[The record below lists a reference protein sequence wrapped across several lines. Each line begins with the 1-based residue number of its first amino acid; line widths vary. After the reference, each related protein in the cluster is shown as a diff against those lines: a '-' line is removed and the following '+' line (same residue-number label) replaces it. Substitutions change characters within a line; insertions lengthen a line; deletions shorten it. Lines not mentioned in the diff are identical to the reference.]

1 MASMD
6 ANNAD
11 RLAVLRDLLLTKGV
25 RQYGLDDVSQL
36 EHALQ
41 AAWLAERAGE
51 SDAMVAAALLHDIGH
66 MVHDLGEE
74 VGENPAAQGIDN
86 VHEEAGR
93 RFLAAWFGDDVTAPV
108 RLHVDAKRYLCGA
121 EPGYFALLSPD
132 SVLSLS
138 LQGGPMDAAEQD
150 AFAALP
156 FSAEAVR
163 LRRYDDAAKVPGLAT
178 PDVDHFLPHVER
190 GLRP

>member
-1 MASMD
+1 MLRDSV
-6 ANNAD
+6 ANSD
-11 RLAVLRDLLLTKGV
+11 RLAILRDLLLTKGV
-25 RQYGLDDVSQL
+25 RQYGLDHVTQL

-74 VGENPAAQGIDN
+74 VGENPAALGIDDS
-86 VHEEAGR
+86 HEEAGR
-93 RFLAAWFGDDVTAPV
+93 RFLAAWFGEDVTAPV
-108 RLHVDAKRYLCGA
+108 RLHVDAKRFLCGSEA
-121 EPGYFALLSPD
+121 DYFAKLSPD

-138 LQGGPMDAAEQD
+138 LQGGPMAADEQA

-156 FSAEAVR
+156 YSAEAVR
-163 LRRYDDAAKVPGLAT
+163 LRRYDDAAKVQGLAT
-178 PDVDHFLPHVER
+178 PHVDHFLRHVER
-190 GLRP
+190 SLRV